1 MFDHVGLR
9 VRDLAASRRLYSA
22 ALAPIGYVVGPQ
34 DGGMV
39 GTLGWLAQHPR
50 CGSPLTTT
58 AAARTVAVRSPNR
71 DAVVAFHK
79 AALAA
84 GARDNGAP
92 GLRADY
98 GPSYYAAFII
108 DLDGNN
114 IEAVCLT

>member
-22 ALAPIGYVVGPQ
+22 ALTPIGYVVGPQ

-39 GTLGWLAQHPR
+39 GIGPAGAPALWLAADDNGGGAH
-50 CGSPLTTT
+50 
-58 AAARTVAVRSPNR
+58 VALRSPNR

-92 GLRADY
+92 GLRPDY